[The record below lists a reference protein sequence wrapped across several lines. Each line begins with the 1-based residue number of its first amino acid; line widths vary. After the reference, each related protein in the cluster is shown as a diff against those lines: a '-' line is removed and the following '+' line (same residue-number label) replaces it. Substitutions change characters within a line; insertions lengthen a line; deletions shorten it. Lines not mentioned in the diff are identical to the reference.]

1 MTEKLPYYY
10 FVHESKVM
18 ILSRN
23 LHFIPNYNTT
33 AINMKLV
40 STQVEEKDN
49 SKPAV
54 RRRTS
59 TTKPIKKGAHFLVKW
74 TGGDGKDKEY
84 HLSTEFMY
92 LIDLPI
98 GK

>member
-1 MTEKLPYYY
+1 MNSGLNSKFLHFELFQFLDLTEKLHFS
-10 FVHESKVM
+10 FVFSARETKVM

-59 TTKPIKKGAHFLVKW
+59 TTKPIKKGAHFLVK
-74 TGGDGKDKEY
+74 
-84 HLSTEFMY
+84 
-92 LIDLPI
+92 
-98 GK
+98 

>member
-1 MTEKLPYYY
+1 
-10 FVHESKVM
+10 M

-59 TTKPIKKGAHFLVKW
+59 TTKPIKKGAHFLVK
-74 TGGDGKDKEY
+74 
-84 HLSTEFMY
+84 
-92 LIDLPI
+92 
-98 GK
+98 

>member
-1 MTEKLPYYY
+1 
-10 FVHESKVM
+10 M

-49 SKPAV
+49 FKPAV

-59 TTKPIKKGAHFLVKW
+59 TTKPIKKGAHFLVK
-74 TGGDGKDKEY
+74 
-84 HLSTEFMY
+84 
-92 LIDLPI
+92 
-98 GK
+98 

>member
-1 MTEKLPYYY
+1 
-10 FVHESKVM
+10 M

-40 STQVEEKDN
+40 STQVEEKDIF
-49 SKPAV
+49 KPAV

-59 TTKPIKKGAHFLVKW
+59 TTKPIKKGAHFLVKC
-74 TGGDGKDKEY
+74 TGDDGKDKEY
-84 HLSTEFMY
+84 YLNLHFMY
-92 LIDLPI
+92 VDCRILLNLCT
-98 GK
+98 

>member
-1 MTEKLPYYY
+1 
-10 FVHESKVM
+10 M

-92 LIDLPI
+92 LLDLSI